1 MANYIEIFNSKLD
14 WAMPFQRTGKF
25 PLDRSGMFDTYTDAV
40 AYAKGDGS
48 DSRGLGGT
56 SYVGQLIVVFEN
68 DIVTLYKINADRTI
82 EALTSESGVDANILD
97 LQTKL
102 NTETTARKAVDGQT
116 GQTYSANT
124 NETHISAATSL
135 NNADVLLSK
144 ALDKEI
150 SDRKDAINALDA
162 TILGD
167 GSNVDVTVTQTDGKI
182 SNVEVTDVILS
193 TSYTK
198 VEYPTISDTNV
209 VFTPADISDTLDVAV
224 NKLDQ
229 NISTL
234 VQEVLN
240 NEEVIAAALTKHN
253 ESAGFDENA
262 NYVKDTNAT
271 YISEATTLSEADTLL
286 DIALANEVSNRE
298 NAIKSLDATL
308 TDSTTNIGIKIVQT
322 DGKLSSLELTQTD
335 IASAAA
341 LATETT
347 NRTNA
352 DSELSIRLNDE
363 VAARKAVDGQT
374 GQTYTKNTGAT
385 HISAATSLNNA
396 DVLLS
401 NALDKEI
408 SDRKNAITNTINNL
422 DSEVV
427 HSTTNVGITIVQTDG
442 KLSSVE
448 LTQTD
453 IASAAALATET
464 TNRTNA
470 DNTLTTNLNAEI
482 AARKAV
488 DGQTG
493 QTYSANS
500 SYKHISGATSLNDAD
515 IKLNNAITAET
526 SNRIN
531 ADNTLTTNLNAEIA
545 ARKAVDGQSGQTYAK
560 NTNATHISAATS
572 LNNADVLLS
581 NALDKEISDR
591 KGADSTLTTNL
602 NAEIAARKAVD
613 GQSGQTY
620 AKNTNATYI
629 SAATSLNNADVL
641 LSNAIGDLKITSVT
655 GTELNNLGENVNEA
669 YKLIDGNST
678 QHGDYIKIYK
688 DTSLKGVTF
697 SDQKLHFTYILSDG
711 SEKTVDVD
719 VSVFLTE
726 NEYGDGL
733 QVIDHIISVG
743 VGNGIQIDSNDKVA
757 IKLDS
762 SNESAFLTLGS
773 SGLKL
778 SGVQTAINT
787 AVNNEASA
795 RTNAD
800 NTLTSNLN
808 NEISA
813 RTSAD
818 TALSNRI
825 SLLETAVGEGGS
837 VSTQISEAINKLDS
851 SKTGDG
857 THVDVTVVQTDGKI
871 TSVSVAESDIASA
884 TALKVIA
891 GQSGTTYA
899 KNTTVKHIS
908 AATSLNDADIRL
920 SNAITAET
928 SNRTSAISTLTTNLN
943 NEIAARTSA
952 DTALDNRVD
961 ALETKVGNSNVS
973 TQITNS
979 INALSGT
986 TSGNGTHV
994 DVTVVQSAGKITSV
1008 SVAESDIASAAAL
1021 ATETTNRTNADN
1033 TLTTNLNAEIA
1044 ARKAVAGQ
1052 SGTTYAKN
1060 TTVKHISAATS
1071 LNDADIRLS
1080 NAITAETNARTSA
1093 INSLSGTTSGNGAH
1107 VDVTVVQSAGKI
1119 TSVSVAESDIASA
1132 AALATETTNRTNADN
1147 KIIAAVGLNSDG
1159 TFKVPTTAQT
1169 SGYTTAA
1176 TSILD
1181 AIIIMDNQIE
1191 ENETVAAYA
1200 LTDLNDRLATTNTT
1214 LNSLIDY
1221 CAYMSGHTTSTS
1233 LTSVPTTKRL
1243 CIATISSS
1251 QTLGLNGSITDGREV
1266 HIMIKNSST
1275 SDITITI
1282 PTTIGGKSVI
1292 NMNGENLT
1300 VYGSSYAEI
1309 NLASDGTS
1317 IYYRGA

>member
-464 TNRTNA
+464 TNRT
-470 DNTLTTNLNAEI
+470 
-482 AARKAV
+482 
-488 DGQTG
+488 
-493 QTYSANS
+493 
-500 SYKHISGATSLNDAD
+500 
-515 IKLNNAITAET
+515 
-526 SNRIN
+526 N